1 MPFLRGSRACFTKQP
16 TDSTDPIPHQAEGPV
31 QTVDVAPAGKQGV
44 NFFPTGSFKSVHD
57 CLYEA
62 ITELDI
68 AGLQEDKMK
77 VRAK

>member
-1 MPFLRGSRACFTKQP
+1 MKHKLGEFPITQREP
-16 TDSTDPIPHQAEGPV
+16 ITDPIPHQAEGPV